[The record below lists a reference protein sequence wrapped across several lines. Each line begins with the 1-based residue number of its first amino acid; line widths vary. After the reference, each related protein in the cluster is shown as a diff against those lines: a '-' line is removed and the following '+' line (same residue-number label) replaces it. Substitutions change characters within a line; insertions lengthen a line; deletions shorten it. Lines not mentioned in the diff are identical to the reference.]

1 MKVYVFIVTY
11 NRLSLLKKTI
21 NSLRKQTY
29 PIYNLCVIN
38 NGSTD
43 GTYEWLLEQQ
53 DLTVIHQENLGGAGG
68 FSRGVQYAYE
78 DGADWIWM
86 LDDDVYPESNCLEQ
100 LLKYKEH
107 SLCLQ
112 SARYFSDGIYVPWG
126 YRYDLSR
133 DFEEKISADNYKKE
147 FFSVN
152 TGCFEG
158 MLIHR
163 SIVAK
168 IGYPDKRF
176 FITSDDRMYGYL
188 ASKHTDLI
196 LVRDARLNRE
206 ATSGE
211 VKYSPFYSY
220 YLYRNFHLRDEYCKA
235 ITGKSF
241 PLKVKMM
248 YVLSA
253 LKNSLIGYSFL
264 EPSLRKKMRTAIW
277 KGFVDCLRKK
287 ENKTF

>member
-1 MKVYVFIVTY
+1 M
-11 NRLSLLKKTI
+11 LKKTI

-29 PIYNLCVIN
+29 PIDNLCVIN

-86 LDDDVYPESNCLEQ
+86 MDDDVYPESNCLEQ

-133 DFEEKISADNYKKE
+133 DFEEKISADNYKKS
-147 FFSVN
+147 FSL
-152 TGCFEG
+152 
-158 MLIHR
+158 LIRDVLRVCLYIDLLLLR
-163 SIVAK
+163 SVIR
-168 IGYPDKRF
+168 I
-176 FITSDDRMYGYL
+176 SD
-188 ASKHTDLI
+188 
-196 LVRDARLNRE
+196 
-206 ATSGE
+206 
-211 VKYSPFYSY
+211 FY
-220 YLYRNFHLRDEYCKA
+220 HE
-235 ITGKSF
+235 
-241 PLKVKMM
+241 
-248 YVLSA
+248 
-253 LKNSLIGYSFL
+253 
-264 EPSLRKKMRTAIW
+264 
-277 KGFVDCLRKK
+277 
-287 ENKTF
+287 